1 MLSSG
6 SKLLDKTKLTP
17 DYSKRIHYLGT
28 AEGIS
33 TPAFQDVPLPLPAV
47 KHKDAVDDC
56 RPERVSKLVF
66 YAQSTS
72 VVISGRRPERGRK
85 KWRVIKKMPT
95 QDKETPADCATL
107 LSLHIH
113 THIQERE
120 RTREREGVRLRV
132 DREMDK

>member
-6 SKLLDKTKLTP
+6 SKLPHKTKLTP
-17 DYSKRIHYLGT
+17 DYSKLLHYLGT

-33 TPAFQDVPLPLPAV
+33 TPVFQDVPPPLPAV

-72 VVISGRRPERGRK
+72 AVISGRRPERGRK
-85 KWRVIKKMPT
+85 KWSHKKMPT
-95 QDKETPADCATL
+95 HDEETTADCATL

-113 THIQERE
+113 THIYTTERE
-120 RTREREGVRLRV
+120 E
-132 DREMDK
+132 